1 MSCAHCTERVSDGG
15 TPDRAEARLFSS
27 VLALGALFG
36 LMTSPCARA
45 PFVSAFVILGVP
57 LLTFVVAAPGRLS
70 SLAELRLLGRDAQ
83 AGLLSSILALL
94 GRRAQAR
101 AVVDAHRADVE
112 RTYAANPGV
121 RPLVEHDPLRLHHVR
136 RLGLLGGLVGAGAAV
151 LLPLI
156 ESSTYTWGSGA
167 NAGLVFGID
176 LLVIGGVGRLVS
188 ERIAV
193 RLFEAS
199 ASLSGGGVWSSRL
212 RTFPLVTLLGGTLGA
227 IGSLVVLF
235 AASAA
240 SGFEAVV
247 FVGDSFTTA
256 ALWFLRFTAPMAL
269 SLGVAIGVVMGVGA
283 SLAQTDR
290 D

>member
-1 MSCAHCTERVSDGG
+1 MRCAHCTERVSDGG
-15 TPDRAEARLFSS
+15 WPDRAEARLFSS

-70 SLAELRLLGRDAQ
+70 SLAELRLLGRDVQ

-112 RTYAANPGV
+112 RTYASNPRV

-136 RLGLLGGLVGAGAAV
+136 RLGLLGGLVGVGAAV
-151 LLPLI
+151 LLPVI
-156 ESSTYTWGSGA
+156 VPSTYTWGSGA
-167 NAGLVFGID
+167 EAALVFGID
-176 LLVIGGVGRLVS
+176 LLVIGVAGRLVA

-199 ASLSGGGVWSSRL
+199 ASLSGGGAWASRL
-212 RTFPLVTLLGGTLGA
+212 RTLPLVTLLGGTLGA

-240 SGFEAVV
+240 SGFETMV
-247 FVGDSFTTA
+247 FVGESFTPA
-256 ALWFLRFTAPMAL
+256 AFWFLRFTAPMAL
-269 SLGVAIGVVMGVGA
+269 SLGIAIGVVMGVGA